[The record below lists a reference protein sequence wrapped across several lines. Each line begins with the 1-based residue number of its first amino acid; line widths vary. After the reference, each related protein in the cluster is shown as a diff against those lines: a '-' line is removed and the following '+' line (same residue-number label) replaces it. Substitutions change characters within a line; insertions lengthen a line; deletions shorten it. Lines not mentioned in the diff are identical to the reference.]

1 MPIPVQPKI
10 YHITHVENLP
20 KILAEGGLWSDAAI
34 TRTGGPTSSIGFGH
48 IKQRRLSNP
57 VSCHPESHVG
67 DYVPFYYCSRS
78 VMLYLIHCA
87 NDPHLAYK
95 GGQAPIIHLEFDLR
109 AVGNWAKTNE
119 TRWAIA
125 LGNAG
130 AYTTEFTSDSK
141 DLQRLDWNAI
151 ASSQFSSREVKD
163 AKQAEFLVH
172 DFVPWRFV
180 ERIGVQNQPIL
191 TRIRTLLTGNPAN
204 PPVELRPDWYF

>member
-1 MPIPVQPKI
+1 MTIPVQPKI

-20 KILAEGGLWSDAAI
+20 KILAEGGLWSDATI
-34 TRTGGPTSSIGFGH
+34 TRSGGPISSIGFSH

-57 VSCHPESHVG
+57 VSCHPGSHVG

-95 GGQAPIIHLEFDLR
+95 GGQAPIIHLEFDLM
-109 AVGNWAKTNE
+109 AVGSWAKTNGIP
-119 TRWAIA
+119 WAIA

-141 DLQRLDWNAI
+141 DLHRLDWNAI

-172 DFVPWRFV
+172 DFLPWRFV
-180 ERIGVQNQPIL
+180 ERIGVQNQAIL